1 MSFFSTALSGMEE
14 MQSKAISSS
23 SLPSSFGGGAAP
35 ASSGHM
41 HQPSKQVSPQAPSYA
56 ASASGSSSGRCQVQE
71 RRQGDLLS
79 LGYAPSLPW
88 AGAASQP
95 QHDQYW
101 RYQGLPAGSVNSQ
114 PRDKQV
120 KEEVSRVDE
129 RPAGTVL
136 TVPSST
142 SAPPPALND
151 PGARTTVP
159 RPEKLPLLPPER
171 IARAKEAPLPE
182 FGSPEADSA
191 SEETWP
197 VGPARL
203 QSPQPPAAATPTP
216 SEVIMIGHI
225 GAEREA
231 QLREE
236 AAKAAADAAKQA
248 ARASAAAH
256 QAALAELER
265 ETRAQLSEL
274 QETVEALRIEKE
286 RAERL
291 RAEDSQKFYAALNAL
306 ELEVKE
312 LAGANEVLIE
322 EKKVLEEKLQERLLE
337 NPTDPELRQ
346 RNAVL
351 EQECQDILRQLD
363 EYEKEQEDQT
373 RGVFEE
379 VETLREQLLTQE
391 QAFKKRLKE
400 LENEREELLQMMT
413 DEGQELQ
420 ARVEKLKQDKEA
432 LSLDLARALA
442 KADVKAS
449 AAAAAEEGALPLM
462 GRVNSND
469 SAAASKLAEV
479 SVQMR
484 ALVNEREV
492 LKDEVTTKDGQLAL
506 MKSQLEARDR
516 KLKLA
521 DMENGMLK
529 NELEV
534 LRRLVGPGRGP
545 AAQAQV
551 TAEA

>member
-1 MSFFSTALSGMEE
+1 
-14 MQSKAISSS
+14 
-23 SLPSSFGGGAAP
+23 
-35 ASSGHM
+35 
-41 HQPSKQVSPQAPSYA
+41 
-56 ASASGSSSGRCQVQE
+56 
-71 RRQGDLLS
+71 
-79 LGYAPSLPW
+79 
-88 AGAASQP
+88 
-95 QHDQYW
+95 
-101 RYQGLPAGSVNSQ
+101 
-114 PRDKQV
+114 
-120 KEEVSRVDE
+120 
-129 RPAGTVL
+129 
-136 TVPSST
+136 
-142 SAPPPALND
+142 
-151 PGARTTVP
+151 
-159 RPEKLPLLPPER
+159 
-171 IARAKEAPLPE
+171 
-182 FGSPEADSA
+182 
-191 SEETWP
+191 
-197 VGPARL
+197 
-203 QSPQPPAAATPTP
+203 
-216 SEVIMIGHI
+216 MIGHM
-225 GAEREA
+225 GEEREA

-322 EKKVLEEKLQERLLE
+322 EKKLLEEKLQERLLE

-420 ARVEKLKQDKEA
+420 ARVEKLKQEKKA

-442 KADVKAS
+442 KVDVKAS
-449 AAAAAEEGALPLM
+449 AAAEEGALPLM

-545 AAQAQV
+545 VAQAQV